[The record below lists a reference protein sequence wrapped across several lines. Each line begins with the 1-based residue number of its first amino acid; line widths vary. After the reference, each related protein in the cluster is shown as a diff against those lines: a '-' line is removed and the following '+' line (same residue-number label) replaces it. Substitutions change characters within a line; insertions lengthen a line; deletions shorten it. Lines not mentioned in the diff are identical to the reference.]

1 MFIFKSPSLT
11 GGIEVVERRKNERF
25 RLEDGALAVVGNPSA
40 KVGQIIDVGMGGLA
54 FRYIADEA
62 LPCESS
68 QLDILLAD
76 DPSHLYGLRCEIVY
90 DVETTNVIP
99 FTSLAERRRGVKF
112 GELTQSQRL
121 QLEHLIRNHTDPPKK
136 LS

>member
-1 MFIFKSPSLT
+1 MFIFKSPFLT
-11 GGIEVVERRKNERF
+11 GGIEVVERRKNKRF
-25 RLEDGALAVVGNPSA
+25 RVDDGALAVLGSPSA

-62 LPCESS
+62 LPKESS
-68 QLDILLAD
+68 QLDILLAE

-90 DVETTNVIP
+90 DVETINVIP

-112 GELTQSQRL
+112 SELTHNQKV
-121 QLEHLIRNHTDPPKK
+121 QLAHFIRNHTDPDMGD
-136 LS
+136 